1 MRPNIHGT
9 ALLIG
14 DRGVVITGASGA
26 GKSTLALA
34 LAGRFASRWT
44 LCRLVS
50 DDQLLVTVRQGRVIC
65 RAPPAIAAK
74 VEVRGI
80 GPQAIPFEPAMVAD
94 MLVRLVP
101 AAQATRLQEDGVEV
115 LGGVTLPR
123 IDVPERAIEAAVAI
137 VAARLGLAPFA

>member
-50 DDQLLVTVRQGRVIC
+50 DDQLLVTIRQGRVIC
-65 RAPPAIAAK
+65 RAPPAIAGKA
-74 VEVRGI
+74 EVRGI

-94 MLVRLVP
+94 MVVRLVP

-123 IDVPERAIEAAVAI
+123 IDVPERAIEAAIAI